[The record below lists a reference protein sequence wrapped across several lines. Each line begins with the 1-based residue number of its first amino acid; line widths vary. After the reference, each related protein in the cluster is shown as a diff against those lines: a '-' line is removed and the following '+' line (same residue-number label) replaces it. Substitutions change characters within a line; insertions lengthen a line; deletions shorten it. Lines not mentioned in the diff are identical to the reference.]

1 QLISTKEATL
11 IEVETSEKLDALEAE
26 LAKQDLLS
34 LHAPSL
40 EALASTTPFA
50 CDVMPFEHWL
60 QFIFLPKMRY
70 MLDNNIP
77 LPKAMAI
84 APMAQHV
91 WASEPK
97 LQNLISIL
105 TDLDALLSQTQ

>member
-1 QLISTKEATL
+1 M
-11 IEVETSEKLDALEAE
+11 IEVETNEKLDALEAE

-34 LHAPSL
+34 SQAPTVK
-40 EALASTTPFA
+40 ALASTTPFA

-70 MLDNNIP
+70 MLDEKMP
-77 LPKAMAI
+77 LPKAMAV
-84 APMAQHV
+84 APMAEHV
-91 WASEPK
+91 WASQPE

-105 TDLDALLSQTQ
+105 TDLDTLLSQTE